1 MNENLPTVSQTGVA
15 VVRGDAL
22 TKEQLA
28 LVKRTIM
35 PDGATDQE
43 LDLFLAVAQSTRL
56 NPFAKEIY
64 AAKIDGRL
72 VVMPGIDG
80 LRRKAAESGDYAG
93 QVGPYWCGPDGNWKD
108 VWLSETPPAAC
119 KVGVLRKG
127 ATEPTWAVVTWTEFN
142 RRYLESRKRGNWTD
156 RPAHMLAIVA
166 ERHALRKAVPRIDEQ
181 LRQQGADADLD
192 AEMLVANAERLER
205 QTALPETGGVE
216 PIFPEDDE
224 VEGEATVVQDE
235 ADDKTTATAWSKT
248 DRQRM
253 ADYMMNA
260 ELSPREVRR
269 LLGLDEDAPVEEIMA
284 LGSVGEVMDKVDA
297 GLAAI
302 STPRQRSF

>member
-1 MNENLPTVSQTGVA
+1 
-15 VVRGDAL
+15 
-22 TKEQLA
+22 
-28 LVKRTIM
+28 
-35 PDGATDQE
+35 
-43 LDLFLAVAQSTRL
+43 
-56 NPFAKEIY
+56 
-64 AAKIDGRL
+64 
-72 VVMPGIDG
+72 
-80 LRRKAAESGDYAG
+80 
-93 QVGPYWCGPDGNWKD
+93 
-108 VWLSETPPAAC
+108 
-119 KVGVLRKG
+119 
-127 ATEPTWAVVTWTEFN
+127 
-142 RRYLESRKRGNWTD
+142 
-156 RPAHMLAIVA
+156 MLAIVA